1 MNAKMERLE
10 LEFEKNNTKITRLQE
25 RNKEITEQVKKLE
38 NLEIIGLVKE
48 QKLTIK
54 QLAELFQEMKHNP
67 VMLMQEKKEE
77 IQHEEV

>member
-25 RNKEITEQVKKLE
+25 RNKEITEQVKELE

-48 QKLTIK
+48 Q
-54 QLAELFQEMKHNP
+54 
-67 VMLMQEKKEE
+67 
-77 IQHEEV
+77 